1 MRHPLSFGRASVG
14 VRHPLA
20 LLTCALLLHPA
31 WVAAQGIHKIV
42 GPDGR
47 VTYSDVPPANAPAA
61 AGSPSRDPRSA
72 PSQASAPPS
81 SHAAPGAPPAP
92 PGAKRATAVDPAA
105 PPPAAPAAANREL
118 VTAVVAALGYE
129 DLVNRAEDLCIKALP
144 TSMARYSAATQGW
157 HTRNVAWVS
166 SARQVL
172 TTSFDAPTQG
182 LVRARID
189 AYNASQLQQVQRADQ
204 HARIKWCDRSMDE
217 IQGGVMDLGGK
228 PVIAGPL
235 SRLK

>member
-1 MRHPLSFGRASVG
+1 MQHPFSTGRAFMG
-14 VRHPLA
+14 VRHRLTLLTLA
-20 LLTCALLLHPA
+20 LLCHPA
-31 WVAAQGIHKIV
+31 WVSAQGVHKIV

-47 VTYSDVPPANAPAA
+47 VTYSDVPPVNAPAA
-61 AGSPSRDPRSA
+61 PVSPARDPRPA
-72 PSQASAPPS
+72 PSQGPASSSLPS
-81 SHAAPGAPPAP
+81 PPGAPPAP
-92 PGAKRATAVDPAA
+92 TGAKRASAADPVA

-129 DLVNRAEDLCIKALP
+129 DLVNRAEDLCVKALP

-166 SARQVL
+166 KARQVL
-172 TTSFDAPTQG
+172 TSSFDAPTQN
-182 LVRARID
+182 LVRGRID
-189 AYNASQLQQVQRADQ
+189 AYNASQLQQVQAADQ

-228 PVIAGPL
+228 PVISGPL